1 MKLTTE
7 RLREIAERRS
17 PSLRWGEAEKIATE
31 LLATRET
38 QPVGYTSAAALD
50 LLSHGQAALIHKDA
64 ETTTFIE
71 EEYRDVVPLFTYAP
85 AVASGENC
93 WSCGKFF
100 TYAQH
105 SECDGY
111 CPHCEAPVDL
121 DEGEEGTAP
130 PAPAV
135 PGKIGIQEAKEL
147 FNYLMTEEELNAT
160 VNGYNACRAEMLAQ
174 PVSQGYTLN
183 SPEIP
188 DGWKMVPNEPTTK
201 QWAAGRKAMDGG
213 IDKVTLAYR
222 AMVEV
227 APPPGG
233 SDDSH
238 TTAT

>member
-17 PSLRWGEAEKIATE
+17 PSLRWGEAEKIAAE

-111 CPHCEAPVDL
+111 CPHCDAPVDL

-130 PAPAV
+130 PATTMTVELLEVMDEVIRISDRDHEAWNR
-135 PGKIGIQEAKEL
+135 AKEAI
-147 FNYLMTEEELNAT
+147 AT
-160 VNGYNACRAEMLAQ
+160 CRAAMLAAALT
-174 PVSQGYTLN
+174 QGEN
-183 SPEIP
+183 
-188 DGWKMVPNEPTTK
+188 
-201 QWAAGRKAMDGG
+201 Q
-213 IDKVTLAYR
+213 
-222 AMVEV
+222 
-227 APPPGG
+227 
-233 SDDSH
+233 
-238 TTAT
+238 